1 MALLLAQA
9 LDSKKGKDIRVLET
23 DSVTTLADY
32 FVLCTGTSA
41 PQLKA
46 LADAGE
52 SHEGGGHPPPIT
64 WRGTGEE
71 PGFCRT
77 TATWWST
84 CLTREAR
91 AFYDLDRLWEDAKV
105 VDLSQVL
112 QPGGERGG
120 DPFRWGGPSP
130 PRRSGARLYPMDV
143 VARKRRMDGYNV
155 LFPMGYDAFGLPTEN
170 YAIKNHIHP
179 AKVTHDNIANF
190 TKPAE
195 DAGLL
200 L

>member
-1 MALLLAQA
+1 MTPKEMALLLAQA

-52 SHEGGGHPPPIT
+52 RAMKEAGILPHHVEGHRGGT
-64 WRGTGEE
+64 WI
-71 PGFCRT
+71 
-77 TATWWST
+77 
-84 CLTREAR
+84 LQDYEAR

-112 QPGGERGG
+112 QPGE
-120 DPFRWGGPSP
+120 
-130 PRRSGARLYPMDV
+130 
-143 VARKRRMDGYNV
+143 
-155 LFPMGYDAFGLPTEN
+155 
-170 YAIKNHIHP
+170 
-179 AKVTHDNIANF
+179 
-190 TKPAE
+190 
-195 DAGLL
+195 
-200 L
+200 